1 MKDFDWYNFLCMYYA
16 LCKTL
21 CFHPQKKYRE
31 TIYRNVDRTNDLFDR
46 GNIWFLTRSTAQSGL
61 FFKNNLTRGIPHEF
75 IFIGKNRGMIIP
87 SRFLSPRNR
96 ARTYCLL
103 FDKITS
109 VRLISIN
116 NAFKFT
122 NAGES
127 ARVKYVYIFTLFMF
141 AENDSRVRLYD
152 R

>member
-1 MKDFDWYNFLCMYYA
+1 
-16 LCKTL
+16 
-21 CFHPQKKYRE
+21 
-31 TIYRNVDRTNDLFDR
+31 
-46 GNIWFLTRSTAQSGL
+46 
-61 FFKNNLTRGIPHEF
+61 
-75 IFIGKNRGMIIP
+75 MIIP